1 MTHGADEIVSS
12 MVLKISFSLYSFPA
26 ITSAN
31 TCFHPYPAVLDSCAI
46 LNLVWTRS
54 ITENEELE
62 LELKLFKS
70 ESESESESEL
80 LLSKFNLKAVV
91 VVVVVNMF
99 DDSDVLVAVVFDVF
113 LGESAEVE
121 VEDDG
126 NNIWNACA

>member
-31 TCFHPYPAVLDSCAI
+31 TCFHPNPAVLDSCAI

-62 LELKLFKS
+62 LELKLFK
-70 ESESESESEL
+70 SESESESEL

-113 LGESAEVE
+113 LGESAEFE